1 MRRFIDYKKYINC
14 DYEMFLFRIQKRL
27 LIIKMT
33 TVIRGRARKP
43 APETLPSVVSPTPE
57 STPAREG
64 FLGWAQRKAEYELR
78 RQIFAYELN
87 QEIIKPTETSLY
99 TNLDTTLI
107 EGMIRHYQSQY
118 ELNKD
123 TPGFSQA
130 MDQAMRT
137 NNFDFDFDTWEPR
150 FSEELTNFQD
160 YEVVFFRNR
169 TTAFTLPKPCP
180 NCGQKKLIAEGSVFT
195 RAADEAATQF
205 ATCKNCSSRFRLQ
218 SVL

>member
-1 MRRFIDYKKYINC
+1 
-14 DYEMFLFRIQKRL
+14 MFLFRIQKRL

-43 APETLPSVVSPTPE
+43 VPEAPSSTISPRV
-57 STPAREG
+57 AVLGLQEG

-78 RQIFAYELN
+78 KQTFAYEIA
-87 QEIIKPTETSLY
+87 QGIIKPTETNLY
-99 TNLDTTLI
+99 SNLDTSLI

-123 TPGFSQA
+123 IPDFLQA
-130 MDQAMRT
+130 MEQAMGS

-150 FSEELTNFQD
+150 FLEELSNFQD

-195 RAADEAATQF
+195 RAADEAASQF